1 MRHNRTRAHGVI
13 DSEIPGGLDVFF
25 QSGFTATGDVAA
37 LGDTN
42 ERRDSTGH
50 AVNGRVN
57 VGGADA
63 GIVYVPDVREI
74 GSPSVTFKLTVE
86 NRGGTDGG
94 GAFSDPN
101 PDSCNNGDG
110 TQIEVVVEFA
120 DAPVRMGDE
129 HVGEQAR
136 ASACVPDSG
145 ILPGPGVGNYDVEI
159 PPRWVGSD
167 AEIGDEAVLNVWA
180 EGGESGVRVTQKYQV
195 VMIPVETADDSGGG
209 GGDGGGDDETDDGG
223 GGGDQPPLF
232 GSSFTVTNREW
243 REEGDEIVV
252 DVTIEGGDGGAQSIP
267 VTYYIDGI
275 EFDSGFIAGQGV
287 AEGNTESDEGDID
300 LAEIEPGDHLLEV
313 EVGDAGITEVDTITV
328 EEQPSGDPAAQLS
341 IKNCDAGQF
350 GSGAAVSAD
359 IANTSQSLITTDV
372 QMLVDGQTAAT
383 IEAVTI
389 PGGQSQPISQQVSL
403 PNTPGDYQIS
413 ISTTNSSYQ

>member
-1 MRHNRTRAHGVI
+1 MRHNRTRAHEVT

-25 QSGFTATGDVAA
+25 EEGFTATGDVAY

-42 ERRDSTGH
+42 EISDSTGH
-50 AVNGRVN
+50 ALTGGVDI
-57 VGGADA
+57 GGADA
-63 GIVYVPDVREI
+63 GIVYFPDVREF
-74 GSPSVTFKLTVE
+74 GPPSVTFNLTVE
-86 NRGGTDGG
+86 NRGGTSGG
-94 GAFSDPN
+94 GPLGDPN
-101 PDSCNNGDG
+101 PDSCNGGDG
-110 TQIEVVVEFA
+110 TLIDVVVEFA
-120 DAPVRMGDE
+120 DAPVRLGDE
-129 HVGEQAR
+129 YVGER
-136 ASACVPDSG
+136 VSASACIPDSG
-145 ILPGPGVGNYDVEI
+145 VLPGPGVGNYDVEI
-159 PPRWVGSD
+159 PPRWIGSD
-167 AEIGDEAVLNVWA
+167 AEIGDVATLNVWA
-180 EGGESGVRVTQKYQV
+180 EGGASGVRVTQKYQV
-195 VMIPVETADDSGGG
+195 RMIPIEVADGS
-209 GGDGGGDDETDDGG
+209 GGDGGGDDDETDDGG

-252 DVTIEGGDGGAQSIP
+252 EVTIEGGDGGAQSIP